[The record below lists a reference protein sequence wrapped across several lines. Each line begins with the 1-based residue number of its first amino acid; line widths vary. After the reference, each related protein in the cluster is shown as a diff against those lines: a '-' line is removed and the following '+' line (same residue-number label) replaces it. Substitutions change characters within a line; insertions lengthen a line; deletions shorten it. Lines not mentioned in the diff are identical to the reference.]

1 MARVRFVQAA
11 AALGLAFVAG
21 FQAPGSAGAA
31 AAGSPPPLSRAPDGR
46 ALALAF
52 SDDFDSWRPFRHGQG
67 VWRTWF
73 RDGTGEP
80 LTERT
85 LAGNKELQLY
95 VDPDWAPDGGPPIGI
110 SPFTLHDGMLDIRL
124 EPTPA
129 RLKERLSGYR
139 YVSGLISSQPSFRQ
153 LYGYFEMRAKL
164 PRGKGIWPAFWLL
177 PADLEW
183 PPEIDVME
191 SVGDPSKVYVTLHSK
206 AAQSQGTEVPVS
218 ADAFHTYAVE
228 WDARTVA
235 WYVDGREVKRLP
247 TPADM
252 HKPMYLLA
260 NIASGGDWAGAPDA
274 STPFPAR
281 LTIDF
286 IRAYRFAS

>member
-1 MARVRFVQAA
+1 MVGIRFSPAAAAAA
-11 AALGLAFVAG
+11 AALALAVGQQPARA
-21 FQAPGSAGAA
+21 APSA
-31 AAGSPPPLSRAPDGR
+31 PLAKAPDGR
-46 ALALAF
+46 ALALSF
-52 SDDFDSWRPFRHGQG
+52 SDDFTSWRPFRHGQG

-95 VDPDWAPDGGPPIGI
+95 VDPDWAPDGGPPIGLN
-110 SPFTLHDGMLDIRL
+110 PFSLHDGVLEIRL

-153 LYGYFEMRAKL
+153 QYGYFEMRAKL

-177 PADLEW
+177 PADLAW
-183 PPEIDVME
+183 PPEIDIME

-206 AAQSQGTEVPVS
+206 TAPSQGTEVPVTP
-218 ADAFHTYAVE
+218 DDFHVYAVE
-228 WDARTVA
+228 WDAKQVV
-235 WYVDGREVKRLP
+235 WYVDGREVKRQA

-260 NIASGGDWAGAPDA
+260 NVASGGDWAGAPDA

-281 LTIDF
+281 MSIDY